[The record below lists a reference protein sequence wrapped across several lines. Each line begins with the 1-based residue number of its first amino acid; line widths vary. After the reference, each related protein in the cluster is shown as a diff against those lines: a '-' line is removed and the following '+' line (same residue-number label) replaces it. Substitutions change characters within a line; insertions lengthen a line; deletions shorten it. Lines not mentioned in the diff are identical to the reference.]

1 MAKALRDVLEEAGI
15 NWIEADR
22 LINDLEVS
30 VNNREACSLMS
41 PVYETDTVKI
51 GQICPRYIKCIDGK
65 WQEK

>member
-22 LINDLEVS
+22 LINNLEVY
-30 VNNREACSLMS
+30 VNFAQPGSPMS